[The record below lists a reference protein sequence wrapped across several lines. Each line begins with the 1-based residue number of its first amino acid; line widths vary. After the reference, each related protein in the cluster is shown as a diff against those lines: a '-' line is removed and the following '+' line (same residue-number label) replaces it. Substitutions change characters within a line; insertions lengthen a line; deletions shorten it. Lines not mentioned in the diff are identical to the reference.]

1 MMEGRQ
7 DWWRAAR
14 TPAVKAS
21 TADRAPPRM
30 TPWGGQEGHEVC
42 EAVAEQGA
50 RLADGGGH
58 FGDAV
63 ARGGQ
68 ELGIVLVDEAGL
80 GQVDAD
86 RVR

>member
-1 MMEGRQ
+1 MEGSAHAGGEGVDGGQ
-7 DWWRAAR
+7 G
-14 TPAVKAS
+14 PAEDDS
-21 TADRAPPRM
+21 L
-30 TPWGGQEGHEVC
+30 GGQEGHEVC